1 MPLSTAADRERIHT
15 RTIECAGFLRA
26 DGLWDIEGVL
36 RDTKTYGY
44 KNQWRGEVEPG
55 EPVHHMAIRMTVDD
69 DFVIRDIEA
78 ASDATPY
85 QVCPDAAP
93 GLAVLKG
100 ENIGRGWSRTVRRLV
115 GNIKGCT
122 HLNELLGRMA
132 TAAYQTIYP
141 YRMRDRETGKITS
154 GKPPPVLN
162 TCHAWRDDGP
172 VIRDYYPE
180 FFAGD
185 KNENPVEN

>member
-1 MPLSTAADRERIHT
+1 MPLSAAADREPIHT
-15 RTIECAGFLRA
+15 RTIECQGYLRA
-26 DGLWDIEGVL
+26 DGMWDIEGVL

-44 KNQWRGEVEPG
+44 RNQWRGEVEPG
-55 EPVHHMAIRMTVDD
+55 EPVHHMEIRMTVDD
-69 DFVIRDIEA
+69 QFVIREIEA

-85 QVCPDAAP
+85 QVCPEAAP

-100 ENIGRGWSRTVRRLV
+100 ESIGRGWSRTVRRLL

-132 TAAYQTIYP
+132 TTGYQTIYP
-141 YRMRDRETGKITS
+141 YRMRDRETGKIVG

-162 TCHAWRDDGP
+162 TCLAWRDDGP
-172 VIRDYYPE
+172 VIRDFYPE
-180 FFAGD
+180 FYAGD
-185 KNENPVEN
+185 DVEESAKN